1 MAAAYDH
8 KTIEDL
14 VIRFTDAFNKNDLDA
29 VMAMMTDD
37 ACYDEFNEHRS
48 HGKAEIRA
56 AFEPQF
62 KGTYGK
68 ILFHPED
75 IIVDVEAGKAMVRW
89 LCTLEGPEGM
99 RGWRGLDILH
109 FEGERVK
116 VKHTYAKAAV
126 PLLKPLP

>member
-1 MAAAYDH
+1 MTVAHDR
-8 KTIEDL
+8 KTLEDL
-14 VIRFTDAFNKNDLDA
+14 VVRFTEAFNKNDLDA

-62 KGTYGK
+62 KGAYGK

-75 IIVDVEAGKAMVRW
+75 IIIDAEAGKALVRW
-89 LCTLEGPEGM
+89 LCTLEGADGM
-99 RGWRGLDILH
+99 QGWRGLDILH
-109 FEGERVK
+109 FENGLVK